1 VKKNQRL
8 ALRIAKFK
16 EELQKYKSGN
26 LSEEDFSK
34 LLLGEI
40 DYLKKSVIDIYEAEL
55 KKDEIEIVLL
65 STIKHKILNNIQLEQ
80 SEKEVILAII
90 G

>member
-1 VKKNQRL
+1 MKKNQRL

>member
-1 VKKNQRL
+1 VKKNKRL
-8 ALRIAKFK
+8 ALRIDKFK

-26 LSEEDFSK
+26 LSEDEFSK

-40 DYLKKSVIDIYEAEL
+40 AYLKRNVIDIYEAEL
-55 KKDEIEIVLL
+55 KKDDKEIELL
-65 STIKHKILNNIQLEQ
+65 KIIKHKILNNIQLEQ
-80 SEKEVILAII
+80 KEKEVILAII